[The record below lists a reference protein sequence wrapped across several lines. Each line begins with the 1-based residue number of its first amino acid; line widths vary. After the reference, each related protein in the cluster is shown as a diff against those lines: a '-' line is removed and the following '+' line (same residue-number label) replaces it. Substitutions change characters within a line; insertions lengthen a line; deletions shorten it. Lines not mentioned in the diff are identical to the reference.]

1 MNDFLRVTDRSG
13 QDLLDLIELSIDLQQ
28 RFVQRR
34 EFRPLAG
41 YRLAMWWDGEGVR
54 NRAAFELG
62 ASSLGADSVQ
72 IPGPV
77 GAREDLADMG
87 AYLGNWF
94 DAVVVRTPSFR
105 SLATLASAT
114 PAMVI
119 NARTSHNHPCEIL
132 GDLAYLHATGR
143 DITGHEITNVVFVG
157 EATNLCHSWFE
168 AAAVLPISVTQVCPP
183 GFEVDLERWRQLV
196 PSPVGTVTVANGFD
210 DLLADADVVYTDC
223 WPTGVGGEARQLFGD
238 LRVTAKVLDRCSPTT
253 KFLPCPP
260 VSRGDEVSADAMTHA
275 TCHVVEAKQWLLHA
289 QNALLVQGLT
299 GS

>member
-1 MNDFLRVTDRSG
+1 MSVRSFLRVNDRSG
-13 QDLLDLIELSIDLQQ
+13 QQLLDLIELSIDLQK

-41 YRLAMWWDGEGVR
+41 YRLAMWWDGEGFR

-62 ASSLGADSVQ
+62 ASYLGADSVQ
-72 IPGPV
+72 IPGSV
-77 GAREDLADMG
+77 GDREDLADMG

-94 DAVVVRTPSFR
+94 DAVVVRTPSFQ
-105 SLATLASAT
+105 SLSSLASAT

-132 GDLAYLHATGR
+132 GDLAYLHAA
-143 DITGHEITNVVFVG
+143 DHEITNVVFVG

-168 AAAVLPISVTQVCPP
+168 AAGVLPISVTQVCPP

-196 PSPVGTVTVANGFD
+196 PTPVGTVAVAHGLHGLVD
-210 DLLADADVVYTDC
+210 DADVVYTDC
-223 WPTGVGGEARQLFGD
+223 WPTGVSGEAQQLFND
-238 LRVTAKVLDRCSPTT
+238 LQITAKVLDQCSPST

-260 VSRGDEVSADAMTHA
+260 VSRGAEVSVDAMTHA

-289 QNALLVQGLT
+289 QNALLVHGLT
-299 GS
+299 